1 MYEEVQMES
10 IRPLHAF
17 PVVSATDPDD
27 VYRAAEKLMSRHR
40 MYLPQRTTTM
50 RARIQ
55 AAQLETSALLWFEYG
70 IPTEISSDPLEG
82 YSTVHVP
89 VAGRLEVEHDGGW
102 RPVSTG
108 TGAVFSEGSPVRMRW
123 SGDLKLLVARIDQ
136 AALLDRLGRLTR
148 VDSRPL
154 VFSPFLDRQGAGG
167 AVTGAVIA
175 ASRAVA
181 STGGSGPTP
190 RMARVFDDALVDAL
204 LLGHGHTYTDD
215 LLDPVP
221 LPSPRVVRTV
231 VDHLEIHFAS
241 DLTAADLARV
251 AGVPQRSLHD
261 AFHRRFGVSPLRY
274 LRDLRLDR
282 ARAALEA
289 DPAATVA
296 SVAHA
301 VGLHHPGRF
310 AAAYRERFGEAPR
323 ETPR

>member
-1 MYEEVQMES
+1 MHDEVPMES
-10 IRPLHAF
+10 IRPLRAF
-17 PVVSATDPDD
+17 PVVAASDPDD
-27 VYRAAEKLMSRHR
+27 VYRAAAKLMSRHR
-40 MYLPQRTTTM
+40 MHLPQRTTTM

-70 IPTEISSDPLEG
+70 TPTEIFSDPLEG

-89 VAGRLEVEHDGGW
+89 MAGHLEVEHDGDW
-102 RPVSTG
+102 HPVGTG

-123 SGDLKLLVARIDQ
+123 SGDLRLLVARIDQ
-136 AALLDRLGRLTR
+136 TALLERLGRLTR

-167 AVTGAVIA
+167 LVTGAVIA
-175 ASRAVA
+175 ASRAVE
-181 STGGSGPTP
+181 SSGPGLDP
-190 RMARVFDDALVDAL
+190 RIARHFDDALVSAL

-215 LLDPVP
+215 LLAPVT
-221 LPSPRVVRTV
+221 RVVRAV
-231 VDHLEIHFAS
+231 VDHIEAHYAS

-251 AGVPQRSLHD
+251 AGVSPRSLHD

-282 ARAALEA
+282 ARAALQS
-289 DPAATVA
+289 DPTATVA

-301 VGLHHPGRF
+301 VGFPHPSRF
-310 AAAYRERFGEAPR
+310 AAAYRARFGEPPNR
-323 ETPR
+323 TSR